1 MGIFKSGRELRL
13 ELWTVTHHRL
23 KLKADEPTYDEKF
36 KQMVIVLGSHH
47 IGINLLGIILENGDL
62 LTIKTEHFTWWYFV
76 LFN

>member
-1 MGIFKSGRELRL
+1 MNKQ
-13 ELWTVTHHRL
+13 
-23 KLKADEPTYDEKF
+23 TYDEKF

-62 LTIKTEHFTWWYFV
+62 LTIKTKHFTWWYFV